1 MTSESQPLI
10 SIGLP
15 VYDGEKYLRK
25 ALAALLA
32 QDYSHFEL
40 IISDNNSKDGT
51 EAICREFA
59 AQDLRVR
66 YIRQPQN
73 QGPLWN
79 FEFVLQQGRGEYFMW
94 AAHDDLWE
102 PSYIRKCIE
111 ALQSHPEAVL
121 CCTEVNFIDG
131 EGNPSS
137 FYVGF
142 KNLETLGLAP
152 VERIH
157 RLIARMGWYAIYGLM
172 RPEAIRKI
180 KSLGV
185 SAFGIDVVMTLEL
198 LLKGHIVKVH
208 EPLFSFRIE
217 RGKTADDYKASFKSE
232 RGPAP
237 AMELPYTGLA
247 LDLLRTVYES
257 GLSSQEKRTAFAD
270 FMLVMSSS
278 QVGWR
283 ALITQELLG
292 PGIALNDAGFA
303 YVLGQVLAR
312 AVPMAELR
320 EDPLMQALYRPPQ
333 TVPDVLTLAKII
345 LGQNG
350 SAPHLPPREKHRQG
364 SLLFEQGKLEE
375 ASRLFADAIREQET
389 SERWTDW
396 ATVQIARERRA
407 EAEQGLERALD
418 LDRNN
423 TLAALKLG
431 ILMAGDGR
439 FDNAIPYLERALPK
453 LDGPKQAQTAEL
465 LSNCRM
471 RLVARSAK

>member
-1 MTSESQPLI
+1 MTSESQRLV

-15 VYDGEKYLRK
+15 VYNGEKYLRN
-25 ALAALLA
+25 ALTTLLA

-40 IISDNNSKDGT
+40 IISDNNSNDGT

-59 AQDLRVR
+59 AKDSRIR

-79 FEFVLQQGRGEYFMW
+79 FEFVLQESRGEYFMW

-102 PSYIRKCIE
+102 PSYIRKCLE

-131 EGNPSS
+131 EGNPSP
-137 FYVGF
+137 FYPGF
-142 KNLETLGLAP
+142 KNLETVGLEP

-157 RLIARMGWYAIYGLM
+157 CLIARMGWYAIYGLM
-172 RPEAIRKI
+172 RPEAIREV

-198 LLKGHIVKVH
+198 LLMGHIVKVH
-208 EPLFSFRIE
+208 EPLLHFRIE
-217 RGKTADDYKASFKSE
+217 KGKTADDYKASFKSE

-247 LDLLRTVYES
+247 LDLLRTVYASE
-257 GLSSQEKRTAFAD
+257 LSSQEKRAAFAD

-278 QVGWR
+278 HVGWR
-283 ALITQELLG
+283 AVITQELLG
-292 PGIALNDAGFA
+292 PAIALNDAGFA

-312 AVPMAELR
+312 TVPMAELR
-320 EDPLMQALYRPPQ
+320 ENPLMQALYRPPK
-333 TVPDVLTLAKII
+333 TVPDILTLAKII

-375 ASRLFADAIREQET
+375 ASRLFADTIREEET

-396 ATVQIARERRA
+396 AAVQIARERRP
-407 EAEQGLERALD
+407 EAEQGLERALE
-418 LDRNN
+418 LDNNN

-439 FDNAIPYLERALPK
+439 FDNAISYLERALPK
-453 LDGPKQAQTAEL
+453 LDGPKRAQAAEL

-471 RLVARSAK
+471 KLAARAAR